1 VTGWRAWVPAL
12 LWAAVLFAASSRST
26 LPGDLGGGVD
36 KLAHFGAYAV
46 LGVLLA
52 WAAVASRWSIAWPV
66 LIGLAYAASD
76 EIHQY
81 FVPGRSSD
89 AGDWLADAL
98 GVGAGCL
105 LVYRVLSG
113 RLRQRA
119 PADDVSAGSV
129 SP

>member
-1 VTGWRAWVPAL
+1 MTGWRAWVPAL
-12 LWAAVLFAASSRST
+12 LWAAVLFAVSSRST
-26 LPGDLGGGVD
+26 LPGDLGGGID

-52 WAAVASRWSIAWPV
+52 RAAVGSRWSIAWPV

-81 FVPGRSSD
+81 FVPGRSAD

-119 PADDVSAGSV
+119 AADDVSAGSV

>member
-1 VTGWRAWVPAL
+1 MTGWRAWVPAL
-12 LWAAVLFAASSRST
+12 LWAAVLFAVSSRST
-26 LPGDLGGGVD
+26 LPGDLGGGID

-52 WAAVASRWSIAWPV
+52 RAAVGSRWSIAWPV

-81 FVPGRSSD
+81 FVPGRSAD
-89 AGDWLADAL
+89 AGDWLADGL

-119 PADDVSAGSV
+119 AADDVSAGSV